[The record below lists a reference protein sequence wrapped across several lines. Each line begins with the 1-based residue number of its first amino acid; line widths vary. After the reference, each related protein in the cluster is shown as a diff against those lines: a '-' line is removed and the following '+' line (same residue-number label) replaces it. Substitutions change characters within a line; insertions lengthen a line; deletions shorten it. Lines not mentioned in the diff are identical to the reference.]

1 MTNFEGSPRNHGLF
15 TRLRNPQTRRSTI
28 LMLVIGGIFTLSTC
42 LLLVFASLV
51 PPLHSV
57 ESPYAP
63 LLEGT
68 WVLAADSPRPSGYDV
83 QITFHRGRSL
93 SLVDRSTGEGLRA
106 TYSFI
111 TEDRIAISIMIGLP
125 TYEFQFSVSDDT
137 LHVIPPAE
145 LGWQPITLIK
155 KQ

>member
-15 TRLRNPQTRRSTI
+15 TRLHNPQTRRSTI

-93 SLVDRSTGEGLRA
+93 SPVSYTHLRA
-106 TYSFI
+106 HETVLDLVCRLLL
-111 TEDRIAISIMIGLP
+111 E
-125 TYEFQFSVSDDT
+125 
-137 LHVIPPAE
+137 
-145 LGWQPITLIK
+145 K
-155 KQ
+155 KK